1 MGQVIKILL
10 YCMPLGLTG
19 NYILPEHT
27 GMQAFQTWLCT
38 WVLAVTAAIFVWA
51 LRRAA

>member
-10 YCMPLGLTG
+10 FCMPFGLIG

-38 WVLAVTAAIFVWA
+38 WVLAVTAVTFVWA
-51 LRRAA
+51 RRRPA